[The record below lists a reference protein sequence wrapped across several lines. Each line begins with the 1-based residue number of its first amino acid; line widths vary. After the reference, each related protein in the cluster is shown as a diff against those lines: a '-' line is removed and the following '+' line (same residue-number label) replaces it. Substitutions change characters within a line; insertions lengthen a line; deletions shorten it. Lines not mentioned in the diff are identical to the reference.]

1 MLSLIRF
8 LAEFLSKNK
17 VFVTAVVVTALI
29 LGIISGVVL
38 YDYCLETL
46 TNTGTVTREN
56 W

>member
-29 LGIISGVVL
+29 LGITSGIVL
-38 YDYCLETL
+38 YDYCLEVL
-46 TNTGTVTREN
+46 QKAGVIN
-56 W
+56 